1 MVQYDRP
8 FQANQSDLG
17 EDFDGQSS
25 SEDEFA
31 SSQPPIPAVPILRKS
46 TSTGNLPHYIPRDAN
61 SLNVAQMPLH
71 NGVQDFI
78 PIQYSSVNT
87 SNEIDC
93 TLPFTTPAIYS
104 SPPLAHSEINHHQW
118 APDNSISELQATNA
132 LGQLKIDDR
141 GVGMFIPHYSDP
153 YIGSGRLTY
162 SSNVYWIAR
171 SGTSPSSGI

>member
-31 SSQPPIPAVPILRKS
+31 SSQPPIPSMPILRKS

-61 SLNVAQMPLH
+61 NMNVAQMPPH

-87 SNEIDC
+87 SNEIDSS
-93 TLPFTTPAIYS
+93 LPFTTPAIYS
-104 SPPLAHSEINHHQW
+104 SPPIAQSEIAQQW
-118 APDNSISELQATNA
+118 APDSSISEFQATNA

-141 GVGMFIPHYSDP
+141 GVGTSFPSLWRWSDYFWCADMF
-153 YIGSGRLTY
+153 
-162 SSNVYWIAR
+162 
-171 SGTSPSSGI
+171 